1 MKYHRIVNSSKKK
14 KKGGKD
20 LYFNQFVKEELK
32 TYVKSIIVNP
42 FRRRFKFVI

>member
-1 MKYHRIVNSSKKK
+1 MKYHRIVNSSKK

-32 TYVKSIIVNP
+32 TYVKSTILLGEDLNS
-42 FRRRFKFVI
+42 